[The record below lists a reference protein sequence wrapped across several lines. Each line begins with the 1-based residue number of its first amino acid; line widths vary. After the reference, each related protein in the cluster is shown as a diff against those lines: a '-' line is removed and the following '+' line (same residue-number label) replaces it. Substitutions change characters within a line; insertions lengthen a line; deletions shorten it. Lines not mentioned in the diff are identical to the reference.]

1 MLRSRDES
9 LPLHSASRD
18 NFWTYMSAIGK
29 TARRLHLTEHGN
41 GAPRHPIDGSHA
53 FVPKRPYSVLQAGG
67 MSHST
72 SSNGSHEPGA
82 AGARPDRD
90 SSTPSDSP
98 ADGAA
103 LNSPESGDDAN
114 LGEGAES
121 RRGFLAQAA
130 TASMAVGMVAS
141 YGTLA
146 AYAGKFLFTMQ
157 DDRALLFVAAAHEI
171 APGES
176 RSFESPTGVRVTVTR
191 KASAASLDSAT
202 GPSSAANPAAG
213 PGREPAADEFLA
225 LSSVCPHLGC
235 RVHWESVNNRF
246 FCPCHNGEF
255 DPEGRATGGPPKAA
269 NQELPRYRVVI
280 DKGLVFLEMPLN
292 TVGADRSTFLKR
304 V

>member
-1 MLRSRDES
+1 
-9 LPLHSASRD
+9 
-18 NFWTYMSAIGK
+18 
-29 TARRLHLTEHGN
+29 
-41 GAPRHPIDGSHA
+41 
-53 FVPKRPYSVLQAGG
+53 
-67 MSHST
+67 MSHSN

-82 AGARPDRD
+82 DGARTDR
-90 SSTPSDSP
+90 SPSTPCDSP
-98 ADGAA
+98 TGVVVEGGQEANCQ
-103 LNSPESGDDAN
+103 LESSEDS
-114 LGEGAES
+114 ES
-121 RRGFLAQAA
+121 RRGFLSQAA
-130 TASMAVGMVAS
+130 TVSMAVGMVAS

-171 APGES
+171 APGDS

-191 KASAASLDSAT
+191 KATA
-202 GPSSAANPAAG
+202 SSAADSPAAG
-213 PGREPAADEFLA
+213 STGHAPEPSADEFLA

-280 DKGLVFLEMPLN
+280 DKGLVFLEMPL
-292 TVGADRSTFLKR
+292 
-304 V
+304 